1 MSYGKMNSFI
11 DIITTEPAR
20 DAEGFV
26 STGDNILAS
35 VRAYKEDRRGSAKWV
50 KWANMAAFSTAT
62 TLFRFRC
69 LPGIEVTP
77 SLYIACAGGRYRI
90 LNVENVRE
98 RGMYLEALA
107 EKIEATGG

>member
-1 MSYGKMNSFI
+1 LSFGKLNSFI
-11 DIITTEPAR
+11 DIITTEPVR

-35 VRAYKEDRRGSAKWV
+35 VRAYKEDRRGTA

-62 TLFRFRC
+62 TLFRLRC
-69 LPGIEVTP
+69 IPGLEVKP
-77 SLYIACAGGRYRI
+77 SLYIVCAGGRYRI

-98 RGMYLEALA
+98 RSMYLEILT
-107 EKIEATGG
+107 EKMEPIAR